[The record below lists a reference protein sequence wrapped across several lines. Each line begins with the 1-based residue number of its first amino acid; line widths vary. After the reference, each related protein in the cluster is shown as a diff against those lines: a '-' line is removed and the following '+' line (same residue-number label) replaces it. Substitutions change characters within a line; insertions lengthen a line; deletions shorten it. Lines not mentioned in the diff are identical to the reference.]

1 MEFATAVGCAHHL
14 QCSACNWAVHEEEPI
29 LRLDVSVDE
38 AVLVHVVDRPEHL
51 LDDDRANLLCENFLF
66 NDLVEELSA
75 AAELHDQVVGFL
87 VLEPRRH
94 SCWKPFSKSTS
105 LA

>member
-1 MEFATAVGCAHHL
+1 MTQPG
-14 QCSACNWAVHEEEPI
+14 
-29 LRLDVSVDE
+29 D
-38 AVLVHVVDRPEHL
+38 
-51 LDDDRANLLCENFLF
+51 LLCEAFLF